1 MQTPEMIYQMAII
14 LLINLIG
21 FAQIIIFSTKVKDQT
36 TLLLDFRDNI
46 TYEGSY
52 FPPNGTD

>member
-1 MQTPEMIYQMAII
+1 MIYQMAII